1 MTETLELRF
10 RNDESRLVTIRV
22 LNPKSDL
29 DAPTIS
35 AVMDAIMEKN
45 IFTGSAMNLEKK
57 DSARIVTREEEYFD
71 LTVT

>member
-22 LNPKSDL
+22 PDPRDDL
-29 DAPTIS
+29 DAPAIS
-35 AVMDAIMEKN
+35 AVMDAILANN
-45 IFTGSAMNLEKK
+45 IFTGSALNLVEK

-71 LTVT
+71 LTVS